1 MQTPIITP
9 QTNPIELLP
18 SDIRELLFINVTI
31 PISTIKRIADR
42 FVSNPSTD
50 IQKLKKI
57 LSNNL
62 VAKSEAAIGNPVY
75 QEKLCTKAKT
85 HIAEW
90 NKEFG
95 QVHLKEVLKISQSL
109 NIPAPGILERSLIN
123 PISIEEALKEYVI
136 GQDEYVSKLSLS
148 FYTHYLRSYYPDEF
162 INLPQAPILAFG
174 PTGSGK
180 TYAVQVLSKL
190 FNIPFGIANC
200 NSLVPEGI
208 VGQSFSSV
216 FTEIYKN
223 NNKDISRIEKS
234 MILID
239 EVDKIKDNTI
249 NELLSITDDNG
260 QILFNDTHG
269 NRSYDSIQISTR
281 GIMFVFTG
289 VFDDLRRPV
298 EKRLNIN
305 TVGFSTSPNT
315 KKDFC
320 FYEHVILD
328 DFKSVNLKPEI
339 LGRIRDAVYVKE
351 HTEETIAAILMN
363 SVESPLLSYKNY
375 FEQHGISLSF
385 DTEGAKAIAELAI
398 EKHLGARGLKTML
411 WKLLSKEMTNVTKK
425 RNIIINREYVKK
437 IINYGTAI

>member
-1 MQTPIITP
+1 MQPPIITP
-9 QTNPIELLP
+9 QTPPIEMLP
-18 SDIRELLFINVTI
+18 PDIRELLFINVTI
-31 PISTIKRIADR
+31 PISTIKCIVDKFAG
-42 FVSNPSTD
+42 NPSTD
-50 IQKLKKI
+50 IQKLKKQ
-57 LSNNL
+57 LRKN
-62 VAKSEAAIGNPVY
+62 VETKSEAAIGDPVY
-75 QEKLCTKAKT
+75 QEELCTKAKT

-90 NKEFG
+90 SKEFG

-109 NIPAPGILERSLIN
+109 NIPALSILDRSLIN
-123 PISIEEALKEYVI
+123 PTSIRETLKEYVI
-136 GQDEYVSKLSLS
+136 GQEEYVSKLSLS
-148 FYTHYLRSYYPDEF
+148 FYTHYLRSYYPNEF
-162 INLPQAPILAFG
+162 INLPQVPILAFG

-208 VGQSFSSV
+208 VGQSFSNV
-216 FTEIYKN
+216 FTEMYKN
-223 NNKDISRIEKS
+223 NNKDISCVEKS

-239 EVDKIKDNTI
+239 EIDKINDNII

-305 TVGFSTSPNT
+305 TVGFSVSSNT

-320 FYEHVILD
+320 FYEHVTLD

-375 FEQHGISLSF
+375 FEQHGVSLSVE
-385 DTEGAKAIAELAI
+385 TEGAKAIAELAI

-411 WKLLSKEMTNVTKK
+411 WQLLYKEMTDVTTK
-425 RNIIINREYVKK
+425 RNIIINQEYIKK
-437 IINYGTAI
+437 RMNYGTDI

>member
-1 MQTPIITP
+1 MQTPIITQ
-9 QTNPIELLP
+9 QTNPMELLP

-31 PISTIKRIADR
+31 PISTIKRIVDR

-50 IQKLKKI
+50 IQKLKKQ
-57 LSNNL
+57 LSKNL
-62 VAKSEAAIGNPVY
+62 ITQSKVAGDPVY
-75 QEKLCTKAKT
+75 QKELCTKAKT
-85 HIAEW
+85 HIAQW
-90 NKEFG
+90 NQEFG
-95 QVHLKEVLKISQSL
+95 QVHLKEVIKISQSL
-109 NIPAPGILERSLIN
+109 NIPAPSILDRSLIN
-123 PISIEEALKEYVI
+123 PTSIRETLKEYVI

-162 INLPQAPILAFG
+162 KNMPQAPILAFG

-208 VGQSFSSV
+208 VGQSFSNV
-216 FTEIYKN
+216 FTEVYKN
-223 NNKDISRIEKS
+223 NNKDISRVEKS
-234 MILID
+234 IILID
-239 EVDKIKDNTI
+239 EVDKIKGDII

-260 QILFNDTHG
+260 QILFNETHG
-269 NRSYDSIQISTR
+269 NRSYNSIQITTK

-298 EKRLNIN
+298 EKRLSMNN
-305 TVGFSTSPNT
+305 VGFSATTSI

-351 HTEETIAAILMN
+351 HTEETIATILMN

-375 FEQHGISLSF
+375 FEQHGISLSV
-385 DTEGAKAIAELAI
+385 DTEGVKAIAKLAI
-398 EKHLGARGLKTML
+398 EKHLGVRGLKTML
-411 WKLLSKEMTNVTKK
+411 WKLFSKEMTNVTMK
-425 RNIIINREYVKK
+425 RNIIVNQEYIKK

>member
-1 MQTPIITP
+1 M
-9 QTNPIELLP
+9 LP
-18 SDIRELLFINVTI
+18 PDIRELLFINVTI
-31 PISTIKRIADR
+31 PISTIKYIVDKFAG
-42 FVSNPSTD
+42 NPSTD
-50 IQKLKKI
+50 IQKLKKQ
-57 LSNNL
+57 LRKN
-62 VAKSEAAIGNPVY
+62 VETKSEAAIGDPVY
-75 QEKLCTKAKT
+75 QEELCTKAKT

-90 NKEFG
+90 SKEFG

-109 NIPAPGILERSLIN
+109 NIPALSILDRSLIN
-123 PISIEEALKEYVI
+123 PTSIRETLKEYVI
-136 GQDEYVSKLSLS
+136 GQEEYVSKLSLS
-148 FYTHYLRSYYPDEF
+148 FYTHYLRSYYPNEF
-162 INLPQAPILAFG
+162 INLPQVPILAFG

-208 VGQSFSSV
+208 VGQSFSNV

-223 NNKDISRIEKS
+223 NNKDISRVEKS

-239 EVDKIKDNTI
+239 EIDKINDNII

-305 TVGFSTSPNT
+305 TVGFSVSSNT

-320 FYEHVILD
+320 FYEHVTLD

-375 FEQHGISLSF
+375 FEQHGVSLSVE
-385 DTEGAKAIAELAI
+385 TEGAKAIAELAI

-411 WKLLSKEMTNVTKK
+411 WQLLSKEMTNVTKK
-425 RNIIINREYVKK
+425 RNIIINQEYIKK
-437 IINYGTAI
+437 RMNYGTDI